1 MTSSHSRFARM
12 GLLAG
17 AVVSIGL
24 SPALAAA
31 QSAQRFSIHAS
42 ALRISF
48 SGDGYAGTGA
58 GLGFEIQGRYRLPFM
73 SVGLGFQLTRHKE
86 LGASENGQLTG
97 FFVDPRYVLPVRSDR
112 FGPYLGLRFAA
123 LKHRVVYDAVTITTS
138 GYAFGP
144 GGGVLVRLSRKLNLD
159 LGFTYNYASFGTGE
173 VNGNPIPG
181 SKIGSGSSLVA
192 RAGMSYG
199 FGR

>member
-1 MTSSHSRFARM
+1 MM
-12 GLLAG
+12 
-17 AVVSIGL
+17 AVLVVAAS
-24 SPALAAA
+24 ANAAA
-31 QSAQRFSIHAS
+31 QSAQRFSLHAS
-42 ALRISF
+42 VLRISF

-73 SVGLGFQLTRHKE
+73 SVGLGFQLTRHQYY
-86 LGASENGQLTG
+86 GASDDSQLTG
-97 FFVDPRYVLPVRSDR
+97 LFVDPRYVLPVRSDR

-123 LKHRVVYDAVTITTS
+123 LRQKVDFGDVTMATS

-144 GGGVLVRLSRKLNLD
+144 GGGVLVRLNRKLNLD
-159 LGFTYNYASFGTGE
+159 FGFTYNYASFGTGE
-173 VNGNPIPG
+173 VNGTPIAG
-181 SKIGSGSSLVA
+181 SDIGSGSSLVA